1 MRDPR
6 IANRSMQA
14 LAVLCVC
21 WGLCACSSVP
31 DMPVVDAQLAAAWP
45 SDSTSGTSA
54 AVSADVAWA
63 NYFTDPRLQS
73 LIREALQSNL
83 DVRVAWLQVSQ
94 AQALLTQQRADLWPN
109 LQVGV
114 NATRQPATTSPHD
127 IATVAN
133 AGVSIT
139 AFELDLWGRVR
150 ALSDAAQA
158 DALSRL
164 DSHRTVQIALIAS
177 VAQAYYSLWADQWQ
191 LALAQQTLDTRAT
204 SLRLQQL
211 RYDGGVI
218 NELDWRTAQ
227 SQYEAAHISQVQAK
241 RQWQQSLNAM
251 AVLLGRPTPA
261 SALPPMPAWAASL
274 TVDASATNDKS
285 PNISPDLPLAADISQ
300 AALWT
305 VLSDVPVGLPS
316 QVLFKRPDVMAAEQT
331 LVSANDLVGAARA
344 ARFPRLSLTAT
355 GGVISDALSTLV
367 SDGRGAWS
375 VAGSLTA
382 PLLDAGRSGA
392 QVDAAQARR
401 DIALAQYEKTL
412 QVAFRE
418 VADALVARSTWAEQV
433 KAQQAQTEAETARLK
448 LSQLRYQSGVANSL
462 EWLDAQRSLFA
473 SQQAF
478 IAAQLAKQQ
487 AHIALF
493 KALGGGLN

>member
-1 MRDPR
+1 MRDHLLA
-6 IANRSMQA
+6 IRSMRTIVA
-14 LAVLCVC
+14 LCVT
-21 WGLCACSSVP
+21 WGLSACSSVP
-31 DMPVVDAQLAAAWP
+31 VMPVADAQLPAAW
-45 SDSTSGTSA
+45 SSESSAGAATSFS
-54 AVSADVAWA
+54 SDVAWSD
-63 NYFTDPRLQS
+63 YFTDPRLQS
-73 LIREALQSNL
+73 LIREALQSNR

-94 AQALLTQQRADLWPN
+94 AQALLTQQRADLWPS
-109 LQVGV
+109 LQAGV
-114 NATRQPATTSPHD
+114 NATRQPSTTAPHN

-164 DSHRTVQIALIAS
+164 ESHRTVQIALIAS

-191 LALAQQTLDTRAT
+191 LALAQQTLNTRAT

-251 AVLLGRPTPA
+251 AVLLGQTVPA
-261 SALPPMPAWAASL
+261 NALPPMPAWAGSM
-274 TVDASATNDKS
+274 TVAASASASGD
-285 PNISPDLPLAADISQ
+285 ISPDLPLAADISQ
-300 AALWT
+300 AAFWT

-316 QVLFKRPDVMAAEQT
+316 QVLFKRPDVVAAEQAM
-331 LVSANDLVGAARA
+331 VSANALVGVARA
-344 ARFPRLSLTAT
+344 ARYPRLSLTAS

-473 SQQAF
+473 SQQAY

>member
-6 IANRSMQA
+6 FANRSMQA

-21 WGLCACSSVP
+21 WGLSACSSVP
-31 DMPVVDAQLAAAWP
+31 DMPLADAQLPAAWS
-45 SDSTSGTSA
+45 SDSTSGA
-54 AVSADVAWA
+54 DAVVSANVAWSD
-63 NYFTDPRLQS
+63 YFTDPRLQS
-73 LIREALQSNL
+73 LIREALQSNR

-94 AQALLTQQRADLWPN
+94 AQSLLTQQRADLWPN

-114 NATRQPATTSPHD
+114 NATRQPGTTAPHD

-164 DSHRTVQIALIAS
+164 ESHRTVQIALIAS

-191 LALAQQTLDTRAT
+191 LTLAQQTLDTRAT

-251 AVLLGRPTPA
+251 AVLLGRPAPA
-261 SALPPMPAWAASL
+261 SALPPMPAWAGTSAAS
-274 TVDASATNDKS
+274 SAAGNHADVS
-285 PNISPDLPLAADISQ
+285 SNLPLAADINQ
-300 AALWT
+300 AALWAD
-305 VLSDVPVGLPS
+305 LSSVPVGLPS
-316 QVLFKRPDVMAAEQT
+316 QVLFKRPDVMAAEQAI
-331 LVSANDLVGAARA
+331 VSANALVGAARA
-344 ARFPRLSLTAT
+344 ARFPRLSLTAS
-355 GGVISDALSTLV
+355 GGVVSDALSNLV

-493 KALGGGLN
+493 KALGGGMN